1 MLFVSLHSLLNIPT
15 EVVTTNILASRLL
28 SREIH
33 QLVERLVS
41 LLLEE
46 PEGFAEEREPRS
58 AEKKTRRTCFL
69 SSDVI
74 AVMMQYNY
82 LYRVVTFSV
91 CLCLPRACAF
101 KIVGSATST
110 GCTSSIQ
117 CQPSLA
123 ESR

>member
-1 MLFVSLHSLLNIPT
+1 MVFVSLHSLLNIPT

-28 SREIH
+28 SRETH

-74 AVMMQYNY
+74 AVMMQYNICTGSS
-82 LYRVVTFSV
+82 LFPCV
-91 CLCLPRACAF
+91 CAF
-101 KIVGSATST
+101 
-110 GCTSSIQ
+110 
-117 CQPSLA
+117 LA
-123 ESR
+123 HAHLKLLAVPRR